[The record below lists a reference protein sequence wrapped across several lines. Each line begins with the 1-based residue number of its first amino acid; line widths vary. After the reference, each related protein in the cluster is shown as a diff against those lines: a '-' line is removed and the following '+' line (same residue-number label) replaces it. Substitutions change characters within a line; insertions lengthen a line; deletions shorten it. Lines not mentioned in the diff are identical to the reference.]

1 MPKGTETH
9 EQEEIQMTRQELNH
23 IIETKAAAYGF
34 GIKREGE
41 RITEVTGTQE
51 SYISIRIFERPDFEK
66 SDLEN
71 RIGVS
76 DIEIRT
82 SICRMGGEPTMDELI
97 EAADEIERGAK
108 LTNDLRS
115 QHLAIEEKF

>member
-1 MPKGTETH
+1 
-9 EQEEIQMTRQELNH
+9 MTRQELNH

-97 EAADEIERGAK
+97 EAADESERGAK

>member
-1 MPKGTETH
+1 
-9 EQEEIQMTRQELNH
+9 MTRQELDS
-23 IIETKAAAYGF
+23 IIETKAAACGF

-41 RITEVTGTQE
+41 RITEVAGKEE
-51 SYISIRIFERPDFEK
+51 SYISIRIFERPNFEK

-82 SICRMGGEPTMDELI
+82 SICRMGGCRAMDELL

-115 QHLAIEEKF
+115 LHLSIEEKF

>member
-1 MPKGTETH
+1 
-9 EQEEIQMTRQELNH
+9 MTRQELNH
-23 IIETKAAAYGF
+23 IIEAKAAAYRF

-41 RITEVTGTQE
+41 RITEVAGKE
-51 SYISIRIFERPDFEK
+51 ERDISIRIFESPNFEK
-66 SDLEN
+66 SDIEN

-82 SICRMGGEPTMDELI
+82 SICRMGGEPTMDELL

-115 QHLAIEEKF
+115 LHLSIEEKF